1 MKKVLSIFLF
11 ACFAIYN
18 FGYYAFYMTYES
30 HLESKW
36 VDYIYGSDPVNL
48 KQELIEIPLS
58 APYMMNQE
66 SFQATNT
73 PFEKD
78 GKYYRAIKQR
88 YQNDTLQ
95 VVVVPDTS
103 RKVLDNTVK
112 KWISSL
118 VDDELPTGEKGKAE
132 VKLFVKDYI
141 MPQSLGLSV
150 NNVPAG
156 NSLQGHLT
164 FRYTNPVDGIDC
176 PPPRFS

>member
-1 MKKVLSIFLF
+1 M
-11 ACFAIYN
+11 
-18 FGYYAFYMTYES
+18 
-30 HLESKW
+30 ESKW
-36 VDYIYGSDPVNL
+36 VDYIYGNDPVNL

-103 RKVLDNTVK
+103 RKALDNTVK

-118 VDDELPTGEKGKAE
+118 VDDELPTGENGKAE

-141 MPQSLGLSV
+141 MPNLVGISSPTLYSLDPV
-150 NNVPAG
+150 
-156 NSLQGHLT
+156 QGYLV
-164 FRYTNPVDGIDC
+164 FLYTNPGSGVDC
-176 PPPRFS
+176 PPPRTS